1 VTARSSDGVIPLVF
15 REKLVVRFG
24 CAPAWRVE
32 VTATTLPGEIPKP
45 AGVELIVTG
54 LLTVALKAPPPDT
67 VA

>member
-1 VTARSSDGVIPLVF
+1 VF

-24 CAPAWRVE
+24 CAPAWLVE

-45 AGVELIVTG
+45 AGVELIITG